1 MITTN
6 IWIGARFV
14 NEVIGE
20 ITYIVYEMGTKPPNM
35 PMYVVIHFENY
46 NGPPWNQ
53 DEPKCVSM
61 VPIILGSQRQ
71 LPLTMSWAITIHKS

>member
-1 MITTN
+1 MLTTN
-6 IWIGARFV
+6 IWIEVGHINGA
-14 NEVIGE
+14 IGE
-20 ITYIVYEMGTKPPNM
+20 ITDIVYRIGTKPPDM

-61 VPIILGSQRQ
+61 EAKDNYHSPCHGKIVGTHTTERNG
-71 LPLTMSWAITIHKS
+71 